1 MISNSMIQAGW
12 IAELKANT
20 AVTALV
26 ATAEIR
32 EDSYKGTDFVYP
44 NIRVKLG
51 DLVPQNRNPNCK
63 IFTSTVSILIFTEQK
78 SSKLADDISG
88 VVCDEFWGKPFTSNG
103 VRFIAI
109 NLDSLSPAVV
119 PETDTNSWQ
128 SSVNFSALV
137 QSA

>member
-1 MISNSMIQAGW
+1 MISNSQIQAAW
-12 IAELKANT
+12 ISKLKANT
-20 AVTALV
+20 AITALV
-26 ATAEIR
+26 PAVEVS
-32 EDSYKGTDFVYP
+32 EDLSKSPEFTFP

-78 SSKLADDISG
+78 SSKQADDISG

-109 NLDSLSPAVV
+109 NLDSLSPAEV
-119 PETDTNSWQ
+119 PERDTNSWQ

-137 QSA
+137 QNT

>member
-1 MISNSMIQAGW
+1 MISNSQIQGAW
-12 IAELKANT
+12 VSALKAN
-20 AVTALV
+20 AAITALV
-26 ATAEIR
+26 PAVEIR
-32 EDSYKGTDFVYP
+32 EDNYKGTDFAYP
-44 NIRVKLG
+44 NIRIKLG

-78 SSKLADDISG
+78 SSKQADDISG

-109 NLDSLSPAVV
+109 NLDSLSPAEV
-119 PETDTNSWQ
+119 PERDTNSWQ
-128 SSVNFSALV
+128 SAVNFSALV